1 MCCGIRIY
9 CKDGTVV
16 ISRTLEFGVVLHY
29 NHYHDGNIKGIKASV
44 PGQQDSYFSDGM
56 NKYGITVMAFYF
68 PKFIQYSDYPVE
80 NHQNIQSLEMVGYLL
95 SNAKSIEDIYQLCKK
110 VVILNHIY
118 KPLGIVFPLHW
129 LCCDRQGRCIVIEC
143 VNGKP
148 FIYENPY
155 GVMTNSPT
163 FPEHIASIST
173 KEVNALTPYNN
184 GNAFLQGQSKGYSNG
199 IGLIGLPGDYTSIS
213 RFVKLYILQKFHRQA
228 QCKHDGL
235 NISHHI
241 LNNFDI
247 VKGLEINDDGKDIFT
262 QYTISYTSTGE
273 VFYKTYDDFTIKSF

>member
-1 MCCGIRIY
+1 MNVHFFFARGI
-9 CKDGTVV
+9 
-16 ISRTLEFGVVLHY
+16 
-29 NHYHDGNIKGIKASV
+29 
-44 PGQQDSYFSDGM
+44 
-56 NKYGITVMAFYF
+56 
-68 PKFIQYSDYPVE
+68 
-80 NHQNIQSLEMVGYLL
+80 
-95 SNAKSIEDIYQLCKK
+95 
-110 VVILNHIY
+110 
-118 KPLGIVFPLHW
+118 
-129 LCCDRQGRCIVIEC
+129 
-143 VNGKP
+143 
-148 FIYENPY
+148 
-155 GVMTNSPT
+155 
-163 FPEHIASIST
+163 
-173 KEVNALTPYNN
+173 
-184 GNAFLQGQSKGYSNG
+184 AFLQGQSKGYSNG